1 MKQYSF
7 LKEAEEL
14 IFGNF
19 PITTDIV
26 QKALG
31 NIKRWKCSSGGDSG
45 ENYCSYTKTK
55 GHNRAEISI
64 RVVGDN
70 GLNIKFYLY
79 KTPEDNPYLHGD
91 EKEVRHYIKP
101 VEKDLTIPSGKT
113 WKDLDFDWI
122 HKMIVK
128 LDKEIEKL

>member
-7 LKEAEEL
+7 LTEAEEL

-26 QKALG
+26 DKALG
-31 NIKRWKCSSGGDSG
+31 NIKGWKCSSGGDGG
-45 ENYCSYTKTK
+45 ENYCSFTKTK

-70 GLNIKFYLY
+70 GLNVKFYMY
-79 KTPEDNPYLHGD
+79 KTPEDNPYLHGI
-91 EKEVRHYIKP
+91 EKEVHHYIKP
-101 VEKDLTIPSGKT
+101 IEKDLTIPSGKT

-122 HKMIVK
+122 HKIIVK
-128 LDKEIEKL
+128 LNKEFEKL

>member
-26 QKALG
+26 EKALG
-31 NIKRWKCSSGGDSG
+31 NIKGWKCSSGGDGG

-64 RVVGDN
+64 HVVGDN
-70 GLNIKFYLY
+70 GLNVKFYLY

-91 EKEVRHYIKP
+91 EKEVQHYIKP
-101 VEKDLTIPSGKT
+101 IEKDLTIPSGKT
-113 WKDLDFDWI
+113 WKDLDFDWM

-128 LDKEIEKL
+128 LNKEIEKL